1 MFSMER
7 RQNAGRLTREAGTQV
22 LAAVTKSPG
31 VMVVDDVAEPGPP
44 GPQDVI
50 LRPEV
55 VGICG
60 SDLHMYS
67 GEVGALSGARSFFP
81 RIQGHELC
89 AVIAETGPDC
99 PGGLRAG
106 DRVAVWPLRG
116 CGRCYPCRIGRPN
129 ACVSLELVGIHRDG
143 GLQQLLCV
151 PAPQVFGVGDLDAES
166 AAFIEPMS
174 IAVHA
179 LQRADLHPGRR
190 VVVLGAGPIGL
201 ATVMAA
207 TAAGVRV
214 MATDPVAG
222 RRDLAARM
230 GAELVAWGDH
240 GELLAAVAQ
249 WTRGQGPPRVIDTT
263 GDPAALAQA
272 AEMVCSAGRVV
283 VVGMSAAA
291 APLRSGI
298 FPEKEIDV
306 VGSSCATATDFRAAV
321 RLVAQHRD
329 SIAALLTHRFPLTRA
344 REAIET
350 VVNSQADVVK
360 VLINVSGHK

>member
-1 MFSMER
+1 M
-7 RQNAGRLTREAGTQV
+7 

-31 VMVVDDVAEPGPP
+31 VLVLDEVADPGPP
-44 GPQDVI
+44 GPEDVI

-89 AVIAETGPDC
+89 AVIAETGADC
-99 PGGLRAG
+99 PRGLRVG
-106 DRVAVWPLRG
+106 DLVAVWPLRG
-116 CGRCYPCRIGRPN
+116 CRRCYPCRIGRGN

-151 PAPQVFGVGDLDAES
+151 PATQVFGVGDLDPES

-179 LQRADLHPGRR
+179 LHRADAHPGQRI
-190 VVVLGAGPIGL
+190 VVLGAGPIGL
-201 ATVMAA
+201 ATVVAA
-207 TAAGVRV
+207 SEAGARV
-214 MATDPVAG
+214 MVTDPVAG

-240 GELLAAVAQ
+240 GELLAAVGR
-249 WTRGQGPPRVIDTT
+249 WTRGHGPPRVIDTT

-272 AEMVCSAGRVV
+272 AQMVCAAGRVV

-291 APLRSGI
+291 APLRSGV

-306 VGSSCATATDFRAAV
+306 VGSSCATAAEFRAAV
-321 RLVAQHRD
+321 RLVQAHRD
-329 SIAALLTHRFPLTRA
+329 SIAALLTHRFPLTRV
-344 REAIET
+344 REAIECAAG
-350 VVNSQADVVK
+350 SQSGAVK
-360 VLINVSGHK
+360 VLITVNDHNGHGGIRHE